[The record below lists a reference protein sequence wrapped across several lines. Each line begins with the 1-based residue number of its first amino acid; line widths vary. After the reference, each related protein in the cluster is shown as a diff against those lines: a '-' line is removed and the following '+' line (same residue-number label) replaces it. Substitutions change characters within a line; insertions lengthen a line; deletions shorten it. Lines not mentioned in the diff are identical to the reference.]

1 MNLTFGPIPSRR
13 FGMSLGIDLSA
24 NTKQCNFDCLYC
36 ELAPAK
42 TVDKQTYSSNIND
55 IVEQV
60 KISLQNHSNID
71 VITFTANGEP
81 TLYPYLSELI
91 DEIDKIKGDIKT
103 LILSNGAN
111 IYEPKIQETLSKI
124 DIVKLS
130 LDCISTQC
138 FKKLD
143 RTHSSVDCSKILDGI
158 LEFKAKFHPTL
169 IIEILFVKNIN
180 DKQEEIKLLVDAID
194 QISPNRLDIGTIDRP
209 PAYDVKPL
217 SFEELESI
225 ANQFKNQNI
234 TIAYKHRPKSLQK
247 YTKDEIITLLKRRPL
262 TKDDI
267 DNTFD
272 QSSKDILNM
281 LLNDNKISLINKS
294 GVEFYKFEK

>member
-60 KISLQNHSNID
+60 KISLKNHPNID

-91 DEIDKIKGDIKT
+91 DEIDKIKGEAKT

-111 IYEPKIQETLSKI
+111 IYEPNIQKTLSKI

-130 LDCISTQC
+130 LDCISLEC

-143 RTHSSVDCSKILDGI
+143 RTHNSVDCSKILDGI
-158 LEFKAKFHPTL
+158 LEFKSTYHPTL

-180 DKQEEIKLLVDAID
+180 DKPKEIELLVEALN
-194 QISPNRLDIGTIDRP
+194 QINPNRLDIGTIDRP

-217 SFEELESI
+217 SFDELESI
-225 ANQFKNQNI
+225 ANQFKSQNI
-234 TIAYKHRPKSLQK
+234 TIAYKQRPKSLQA
-247 YTKDEIITLLKRRPL
+247 YSDEEILILLQRRPL
-262 TKDDI
+262 TKEDI
-267 DNTFD
+267 KNTFD
-272 QSSKDILNM
+272 KNSKNTLNM
-281 LLNDNKISLINKS
+281 LIKTNKINIVNKS
-294 GVEFYKFEK
+294 GVEFYKFVK